1 MRKIIASIL
10 VIVTLFSFAGCS
22 YRVKNEG
29 KAEHVYTCPTDNMF
43 GLEKVVV
50 FSDGMVLVF
59 DKKASDSSDRVD
71 FENCPKSDE
80 YYGTPV
86 AMHDERHSEIHVRS
100 SFVETGGKY
109 VASAFFYSEADG
121 EDVVIGGMDLFGKEI
136 NVKDGKIVLSYDD
149 FESVTDGYLV
159 ISQSFDVSA
168 GEWGEIEDDFID
180 CWDEG

>member
-1 MRKIIASIL
+1 M

-59 DKKASDSSDRVD
+59 DKKASDSSERVD

-80 YYGTPV
+80 FYGTPV
-86 AMHDERHSEIHVRS
+86 ALHDERHSEIHVRS

-121 EDVVIGGMDLFGKEI
+121 EDVVIGGMDLFGNEI

-149 FESVTDGYLV
+149 FESVTDGYMV
-159 ISQSFDVSA
+159 ISQSFDIST
-168 GEWGEIEDDFID
+168 GEWGNVQSDFVN
-180 CWDEG
+180 CWLE

>member
-29 KAEHVYTCPTDNMF
+29 KAEHVYTCPADNMF
-43 GLEKVVV
+43 GLEKAVL

-59 DKKASDSSDRVD
+59 DKKASDLSTHVD

-80 YYGTPV
+80 FYGTPV
-86 AMHDERHSEIHVRS
+86 ALHDERHSEIHVRS
-100 SFVETGGKY
+100 SFVETSGKY
-109 VASAFFYSEADG
+109 VASAFFYSEEDG
-121 EDVVIGGMDLFGKEI
+121 EDVVIGGMDLFGNEI

-149 FESVTDGYLV
+149 FESVTDGYMV
-159 ISQSFDVSA
+159 ISQSFDISA
-168 GEWGEIEDDFID
+168 GEWGNVQSDFVN
-180 CWDEG
+180 CWLE